1 MLPNTPIVAT
11 GSIALSK
18 APVAKHSAPDNAITP
33 LLEAAN
39 KKEPI
44 SNATHKV
51 PGIANNN
58 ILQKNEKSIN
68 VYKYIV
74 VNSSVK
80 VCKSVQICITLKKDL
95 FGCFTIEE
103 NATKTMK

>member
-1 MLPNTPIVAT
+1 MIFSFFEYAPVTNTLNRLGTPMLPNTPIVAT

-58 ILQKNEKSIN
+58 ILQKNN
-68 VYKYIV
+68 L
-74 VNSSVK
+74 
-80 VCKSVQICITLKKDL
+80 TLKNEKD
-95 FGCFTIEE
+95 
-103 NATKTMK
+103 